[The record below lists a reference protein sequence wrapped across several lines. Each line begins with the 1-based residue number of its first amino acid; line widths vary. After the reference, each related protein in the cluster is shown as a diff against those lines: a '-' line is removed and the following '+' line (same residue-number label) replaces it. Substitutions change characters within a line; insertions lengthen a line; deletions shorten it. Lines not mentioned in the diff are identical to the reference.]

1 MNPIDR
7 VIPTIVELRSYIYEK
22 DEAKRFRS
30 VFIIA
35 RSLRTRNAIG
45 RRVKIARYRSATVL
59 DLRPTFRHLRIG
71 TLDRFRYTCTSRKI
85 YGVLRSTRACMIDQ
99 LAALETITEK
109 STGIRLGNDMHQST
123 RRSTEAIRGF
133 AEFPRFRGSPGEA
146 RLLRVLDDRWWETNV
161 ERID

>member
-1 MNPIDR
+1 MWGSQVYASVYD
-7 VIPTIVELRSYIYEK
+7 
-22 DEAKRFRS
+22 RS
-30 VFIIA
+30 VSRA
-35 RSLRTRNAIG
+35 RN
-45 RRVKIARYRSATVL
+45 
-59 DLRPTFRHLRIG
+59 D
-71 TLDRFRYTCTSRKI
+71 
-85 YGVLRSTRACMIDQ
+85 YG
-99 LAALETITEK
+99 K